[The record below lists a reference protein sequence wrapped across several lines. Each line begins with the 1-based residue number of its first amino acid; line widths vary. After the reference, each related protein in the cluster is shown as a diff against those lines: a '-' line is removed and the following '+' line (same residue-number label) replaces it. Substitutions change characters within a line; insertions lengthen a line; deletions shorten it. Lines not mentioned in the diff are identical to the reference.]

1 MKWNKLYL
9 RDMDEEELEHYD
21 VSDGVIWGGQLP
33 DVDEWVIIKRYKD
46 DEPSIDR
53 WDADGELMGFY
64 YNNDIEEC
72 YWISVPDFEE

>member
-9 RDMDEEELEHYD
+9 RDMDEEELEHYS

-33 DVDEWVIIKRYKD
+33 DIDEWVIVKRHKD

-72 YWISVPDFEE
+72 YWISVPKFE